1 MNLGHSTSAQTVLV
15 GPTDDASSYHCL
27 YHDLARHDMR
37 YTTVA
42 AVLGMSLPNDDHLC
56 ERTTAQEMTTAP
68 MIDAPSGQTSP
79 QTNADWQYAVGA
91 LAGFTVG
98 AIALV
103 VVYVVLQRRRRNETR
118 YSLLIQDDELDF

>member
-1 MNLGHSTSAQTVLV
+1 MFSFTATTVYMNLGHSTSAQTVLV

-56 ERTTAQEMTTAP
+56 ERTTAQGNSTFFLSLTNVVFQQTTL
-68 MIDAPSGQTSP
+68 IFD
-79 QTNADWQYAVGA
+79 
-91 LAGFTVG
+91 
-98 AIALV
+98 
-103 VVYVVLQRRRRNETR
+103 RN
-118 YSLLIQDDELDF
+118 DHCAND